1 MTKQEIIQRLN
12 AVCNTMAKDISVE
25 RGIQN
30 YANYTGCFSVLQE
43 ILTALQNDDAEKKET
58 EKTSKQFH

>member
-12 AVCNTMAKDISVE
+12 AVCKTMANDISVE

-30 YANYTGCFSVLQE
+30 YANYTGCFSILQE
-43 ILTALQNDDAEKKET
+43 ILAGLQEDEVEKKGK
-58 EKTSKQFH
+58 EKDADQFD

>member
-25 RGIQN
+25 KGIQN
-30 YANYTGCFSVLQE
+30 YANYTGCFSILQE
-43 ILTALQNDDAEKKET
+43 IIVALQNENVEKKE
-58 EKTSKQFH
+58 E